1 MVDLNELIAIVRTD
15 LGELIRSKSAE
26 IRLVGPLP
34 TIWGDSDRIRQLL
47 ANLIANGLKYNRSP
61 GPRVEIGAIGPDE
74 PRSANA
80 DLGDEAGEN
89 AMIVVKDNGIGI
101 DPQFHKTIFQ
111 LFRRLHTQ
119 EEYEGTGAGLAIC
132 STIVQAHGGRI
143 WVESTPGRG
152 CDVLYPAPTSPGFHN
167 RRLRRRRTSPRP
179 SPGSTRWPW
188 MNTTLSEFHI
198 LLIEDSRADAK
209 IIERALR
216 EGEIS
221 HRLTVI
227 PDGRIALDYLFGLRD
242 ESVPNEGEPDL
253 ILLDLNLPGLDGCQ
267 VLTQIKSDP
276 YLRIIPVIVL
286 TTSQR
291 DEDVVQTYQ
300 RRSQHLHNQ
309 AVRVFPVSR
318 PGRNPA

>member
-1 MVDLNELIAIVRTD
+1 
-15 LGELIRSKSAE
+15 
-26 IRLVGPLP
+26 
-34 TIWGDSDRIRQLL
+34 
-47 ANLIANGLKYNRSP
+47 
-61 GPRVEIGAIGPDE
+61 
-74 PRSANA
+74 
-80 DLGDEAGEN
+80 
-89 AMIVVKDNGIGI
+89 
-101 DPQFHKTIFQ
+101 
-111 LFRRLHTQ
+111 
-119 EEYEGTGAGLAIC
+119 
-132 STIVQAHGGRI
+132 
-143 WVESTPGRG
+143 
-152 CDVLYPAPTSPGFHN
+152 
-167 RRLRRRRTSPRP
+167 
-179 SPGSTRWPW
+179 

-227 PDGRIALDYLFGLRD
+227 PDGRIALDYLFGLRE

-291 DEDVVQTYQ
+291 DEDVVQTYHAGANTYITKPSEYSRYRDLVATLHDYWVGTALRIPRAM
-300 RRSQHLHNQ
+300 RRQI
-309 AVRVFPVSR
+309 
-318 PGRNPA
+318 PATEDR